1 MDFLGPI
8 VYFNIGK
15 FLKMVD
21 ILEKVKDLKHKLGI
35 KEHGIY
41 EEMASFGTHVDD
53 TNHMHV
59 ISN

>member
-15 FLKMVD
+15 FLKMLD

-35 KEHGIY
+35 KEQGIY
-41 EEMASFGTHVDD
+41 GGMASFVTHVDD

-59 ISN
+59 ISH

>member
-1 MDFLGPI
+1 
-8 VYFNIGK
+8 
-15 FLKMVD
+15 MVD